1 VFDVLSCLSIE
12 LCIKCLHSHLA
23 ELLFGYRY
31 MLGDDGQ
38 SLYVVFMGT
47 KHMRDLLAD
56 ANFLQE
62 AVWKSK
68 DPDKQQVISI
78 SLPLRTTICC
88 IYRQLMYDC
97 FLCSRHAC
105 SVGDAETSTNFG
117 RLPRH
122 TLQPSL
128 FCRPMLLHTEGSWP
142 GLEAF
147 PWRPCMHMPRGRADA
162 WSCAV
167 RCTQLTV
174 PFTCLTIMTR
184 WGDCNSV

>member
-1 VFDVLSCLSIE
+1 
-12 LCIKCLHSHLA
+12 
-23 ELLFGYRY
+23 

-78 SLPLRTTICC
+78 SLPLLWQFVAFTDNHLVTTCHV
-88 IYRQLMYDC
+88 QGMLTMSSTSMQSGDG
-97 FLCSRHAC
+97 
-105 SVGDAETSTNFG
+105 GDAETSTNSTRF
-117 RLPRH
+117 LRH

-128 FCRPMLLHTEGSWP
+128 FCRPMLLRTEGS
-142 GLEAF
+142 
-147 PWRPCMHMPRGRADA
+147 
-162 WSCAV
+162 
-167 RCTQLTV
+167 
-174 PFTCLTIMTR
+174 
-184 WGDCNSV
+184 